1 MYISK
6 NFTTKEMGI
15 NYNSDPY
22 HTISICQLVY
32 NVLQPLRD
40 LLDEPITI
48 TSGLRT
54 KEDNERVGGVKNS
67 QHLYGEAAD
76 FTCKSISK
84 AFETLVNG
92 YITFDQLIYYRGR
105 KFIHISYSD
114 MYNRKQII
122 IKP

>member
-22 HTISICQLVY
+22 YTISICQLVY

-40 LLDEPITI
+40 ILCEPITI

-54 KEDNERVGGVKNS
+54 KENNERVGGIENS

-76 FTCKSISK
+76 FTCDNLKKAYDILSK
-84 AFETLVNG
+84 N
-92 YITFDQLIYYRGR
+92 IKFDQLIYYRE
-105 KFIHISYSD
+105 KNFIHVSYSNIF
-114 MYNRKQII
+114 NRKQII
-122 IKP
+122 IKK